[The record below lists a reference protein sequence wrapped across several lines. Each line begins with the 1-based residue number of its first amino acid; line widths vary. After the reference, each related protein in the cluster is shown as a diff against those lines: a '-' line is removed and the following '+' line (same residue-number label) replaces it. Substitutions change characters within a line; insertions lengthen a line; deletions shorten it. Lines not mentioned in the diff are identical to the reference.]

1 MHFSAGWQALFWCGH
16 RPHFILIVLLPCT
29 PVLSIYPACLSSAI
43 ALLLERWLP
52 RTQKAPQDKFYS
64 ACLHLH
70 HGPRQDLLFSSPA
83 ALGTVLG
90 LPHLSL
96 LHRNVRHEFI
106 FSVRLQSVLLR
117 AENQTSPPFP
127 FSLHFLFPPPPLLT
141 AYTNQSVANIPK
153 SFSFVS

>member
-1 MHFSAGWQALFWCGH
+1 MHFSAGRQALFWCGH
-16 RPHFILIVLLPCT
+16 SPHFILTVLLSCT
-29 PVLSIYPACLSSAI
+29 PVLSICPACLSSAI

-52 RTQKAPQDKFYS
+52 RTQKVPQDKFYS

-90 LPHLSL
+90 LPHWSL

-106 FSVRLQSVLLR
+106 FSVRLQSVLCR
-117 AENQTSPPFP
+117 AENQTSPHPCP
-127 FSLHFLFPPPPLLT
+127 SRFLFSFPSSSSLLT
-141 AYTNQSVANIPK
+141 PTRVWLIFQRAFPL
-153 SFSFVS
+153 